1 MNTRP
6 LETTDYL
13 WVLSRQLDRVAEL
26 ATQYFND
33 ASKRPAPIRA
43 KAFVGSVLVLYAMAL
58 PVLEEERRVRVDA
71 LHANYRELALMLAR
85 DPATAVSRALDAWS
99 ELIRALHLS
108 RLLFSVGAAPL
119 QV

>member
-1 MNTRP
+1 MSRP

-33 ASKRPAPIRA
+33 ASKRPTPYRA
-43 KAFVGSVLVLYAMAL
+43 RALVGSVLVLYAMSI
-58 PVLEEERRVRVDA
+58 PVLEEESKIDTGA
-71 LHANYRELALMLAR
+71 LKANYKELAKLLGK
-85 DPATAVSRALDAWS
+85 DPAQAVGKALEAWS

-108 RLLFSVGAAPL
+108 ELLFRTGASPL

>member
-1 MNTRP
+1 MSKP

-13 WVLSRQLDRVAEL
+13 WVLSRQLDRAAEL

-33 ASKRPAPIRA
+33 ASKKPAPFRA

-58 PVLEEERRVRVDA
+58 PVLEEEGKVTVDS
-71 LHANYRELALMLAR
+71 LRENYRELALQLGR
-85 DPATAVSRALDAWS
+85 DPAQAVSRALEAWS
-99 ELIRALHLS
+99 ELIRALHMTG
-108 RLLFSVGAAPL
+108 LLFRVGASPL

>member
-1 MNTRP
+1 MSKP

-13 WVLSRQLDRVAEL
+13 WVLSRQLDRIAEL

-33 ASKRPAPIRA
+33 ASKKPAPYRA
-43 KAFVGSVLVLYAMAL
+43 KAFIGSVLVAYAMAL
-58 PVLEEERRVRVDA
+58 PVLEEEGKIDTRA
-71 LHANYRELALMLAR
+71 LRENYRELAMLLGSN
-85 DPATAVSRALDAWS
+85 PAQAVSKALDAWS

-108 RLLFSVGAAPL
+108 ELLFRTGSSPL